1 MNGFV
6 TYFTRILD
14 YAHFF
19 QILTIAFAV
28 VFVLS
33 PIKHGGNS
41 VVFAAVKV
49 LTVCAVCIIVES
61 FLFFLTTL
69 IGGFVNGI
77 IFPVTYLTV
86 ILLYTCFFCKYEI
99 KLKIISASLL
109 FASVVM
115 VTECIK
121 NFAFLLPA
129 NGTVIAVAVIFIS
142 LLNLLTVFV
151 FTKYNL
157 KRFISIPKTPV
168 VLIML
173 VSVTAFI
180 TEFVYSG
187 LLTNLFR
194 GYQKVT
200 LVYTAISGTVLYIFI
215 LAFYLMFYSVLE
227 GNARIAQLQ
236 LQEKLMRT
244 DADMMNVMQATMSDI
259 RRMRHESQNRYAY
272 MRILLDNGQY
282 GELSAYLDSVA
293 AEIVK
298 PLPYVDCSN
307 RTVANVLN
315 LEKSK
320 ASANGIEM
328 TAELNVPPV
337 LPFDDVMLC
346 SVFTNLIDNA
356 IEACKRYSIAGE
368 VKVTATVRGEYFYI
382 VVTNPLPENADKEKL
397 LEMNTV
403 KENPIEH
410 GYGKQIVRKVTETY
424 DGMCSYSVEDGVFI
438 AEIMLSLIT
447 GGV

>member
-6 TYFTRILD
+6 TYFTRIPD

-19 QILTIAFAV
+19 QILTIA
-28 VFVLS
+28 
-33 PIKHGGNS
+33 
-41 VVFAAVKV
+41 FAAVKV

-293 AEIVK
+293 AEIV
-298 PLPYVDCSN
+298 
-307 RTVANVLN
+307 
-315 LEKSK
+315 
-320 ASANGIEM
+320 
-328 TAELNVPPV
+328 
-337 LPFDDVMLC
+337 
-346 SVFTNLIDNA
+346 
-356 IEACKRYSIAGE
+356 
-368 VKVTATVRGEYFYI
+368 
-382 VVTNPLPENADKEKL
+382 
-397 LEMNTV
+397 
-403 KENPIEH
+403 
-410 GYGKQIVRKVTETY
+410 
-424 DGMCSYSVEDGVFI
+424 
-438 AEIMLSLIT
+438 
-447 GGV
+447 